1 MDHEVFDNVKYEKAR
16 AMVRFNRFR
25 KMMKLLQFVEVLLAF
40 MFISWSWTYLPAAVK
55 FSGDLL
61 VELSVYIFNPH
72 VIFLIGNAIIVSVLL
87 LCRQTEAENHSV
99 TGGIHRDDVRSCEV
113 QLPIVTTCDGYV
125 VTSSPSS
132 SPGIAVPNFAGDESK
147 QIVCSE
153 SKVPNKVQSDAA
165 ETTIDVTTKNIQI
178 LQRTKS
184 EDLKQEIPPKK
195 LRRSQTDMAAVD
207 TLSNE
212 EFKLT
217 IEAFIKKNQIFFEKQ
232 RLAETEQEKLIT

>member
-16 AMVRFNRFR
+16 AM
-25 KMMKLLQFVEVLLAF
+25 AF

-61 VELSVYIFNPH
+61 LELSVYIFNPH
-72 VIFLIGNAIIVSVLL
+72 VVFLIGNTIIVSVLL
-87 LCRQTEAENHSV
+87 LCRRTEADNHSV
-99 TGGIHRDDVRSCEV
+99 TGGIHRDDVRSREV
-113 QLPIVTTCDGYV
+113 QLPILTTCDGDV
-125 VTSSPSS
+125 ATSSPS
-132 SPGIAVPNFAGDESK
+132 GIAEPNFAGDESK
-147 QIVCSE
+147 QID
-153 SKVPNKVQSDAA
+153 KVQSNAA